1 MLRTTRRKGFSLIEL
16 LIVVAIVLILAS
28 IAIPN
33 LLRARRTANEA
44 SSVASLRAIASGQ
57 LAYRQTQG
65 NYISLSALGT
75 EKIIDD
81 VLASGT
87 KSGYTFDS
95 AAGSDSAT
103 EFTAVAAPAV
113 SSGFAAS
120 GIRFFFVSQDQVVR
134 FSASSPASSSSSPLS
149 D

>member
-1 MLRTTRRKGFSLIEL
+1 MPRSARLRGFSLIEL
-16 LIVVAIVLILAS
+16 LVVVAIVLILAS
-28 IAIPN
+28 VAIPN
-33 LLRARRTANEA
+33 FMRARRIANEA
-44 SSVASLRAIASGQ
+44 SSVASLRSIASGQ

-95 AAGSDSAT
+95 AAGSNTAS
-103 EFTAVAAPAV
+103 EFTAVGAPAV

-120 GIRFFFVSQDQVVR
+120 GVRFFFVNQDQVVR
-134 FSASSPASSSSSPLS
+134 FSLSGPASASSSPLT